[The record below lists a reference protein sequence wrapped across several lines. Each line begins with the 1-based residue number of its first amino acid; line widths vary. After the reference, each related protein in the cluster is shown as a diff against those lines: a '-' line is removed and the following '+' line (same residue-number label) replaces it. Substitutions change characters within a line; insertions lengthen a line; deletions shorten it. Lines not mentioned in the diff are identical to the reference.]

1 MQQMKQPSPL
11 VPQGTFEAQG
21 QRKSHVRIAVF
32 TILAIHVV
40 VLGGLLILGCKRED
54 KSADANANP
63 PTNGLAVVQPFT
75 NTDVVATTPP
85 PAANATPTGV
95 GLAPVPATPTPATPV
110 PPANNIAEGVVTEH
124 TIVKGDNFGTLATKY
139 GVSVKDIQAANPN
152 LQPTRLQIGDK
163 VKIPPKSAAVVRNG
177 TPAAAV
183 AYSDTY
189 TVKSGDVLS
198 KIAKDHSTTVKEI
211 QRLNNLT
218 TTQIKVGQK
227 LKLPP
232 RSAGS
237 GTAVPPGTTP
247 PPAQ

>member
-11 VPQGTFEAQG
+11 VPHGSFEAQG

-54 KSADANANP
+54 KSVDANANP
-63 PTNGLAVVQPFT
+63 PTNDLAAVQPFT
-75 NTDVVATTPP
+75 NADAVATAPVL
-85 PAANATPTGV
+85 ATATNV
-95 GLAPVPATPTPATPV
+95 GLAPVPPTTPV
-110 PPANNIAEGVVTEH
+110 PPVNNNIAEGVVTEH
-124 TIVKGDNFGTLATKY
+124 TIVKNDNFGTLATKY

-163 VKIPPKSAAVVRNG
+163 VKIPPRSAAVVRNG
-177 TPAAAV
+177 TVAAAV
-183 AYSDTY
+183 DSPDTY

-198 KIAKDHSTTVKEI
+198 KIATAHRTTVKEL
-211 QRLNNLT
+211 QRLNNLQ

-232 RSAGS
+232 RPAGN

-247 PPAQ
+247 APAP